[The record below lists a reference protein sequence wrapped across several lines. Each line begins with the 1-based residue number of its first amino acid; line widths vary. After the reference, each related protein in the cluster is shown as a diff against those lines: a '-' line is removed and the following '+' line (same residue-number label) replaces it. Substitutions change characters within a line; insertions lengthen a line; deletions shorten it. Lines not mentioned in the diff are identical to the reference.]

1 LDDVDKS
8 VESLALSS
16 PSRYCLDYHYDP
28 MDSSTVSSLAEELH
42 RRAVEKFGSERAEA
56 LRGDLL
62 QLARELEAINSY
74 EIGFEDAP

>member
-1 LDDVDKS
+1 
-8 VESLALSS
+8 
-16 PSRYCLDYHYDP
+16 